1 MKFRERIKKGEVLK
15 CSRRQQK
22 IEKYFEKIT
31 PIKTKKRTREGDM
44 QEAREDKRLR
54 MIGEGDMAM
63 EAAEGEGEGK
73 KDLMGAEK
81 DRKIRKIKGGS
92 SQLLEQNTRLGPY
105 MKPGLSGESKSGDE
119 TNQITGGL
127 ETSEE

>member
-1 MKFRERIKKGEVLK
+1 
-15 CSRRQQK
+15 
-22 IEKYFEKIT
+22 
-31 PIKTKKRTREGDM
+31 M

>member
-1 MKFRERIKKGEVLK
+1 
-15 CSRRQQK
+15 
-22 IEKYFEKIT
+22 
-31 PIKTKKRTREGDM
+31 M

-63 EAAEGEGEGK
+63 EAAGE

-81 DRKIRKIKGGS
+81 VRKIRKIKGGS
-92 SQLLEQNTRLGPY
+92 SQLLEQKTRLGPY